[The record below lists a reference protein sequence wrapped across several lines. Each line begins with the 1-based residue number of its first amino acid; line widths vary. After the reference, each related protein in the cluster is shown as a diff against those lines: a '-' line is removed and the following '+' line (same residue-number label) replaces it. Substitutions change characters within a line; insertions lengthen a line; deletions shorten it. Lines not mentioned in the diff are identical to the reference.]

1 MSSILTTI
9 IIISTFI
16 LHPFLYPHVLPP
28 EKKLEI
34 SYILF
39 EQGRYITKDGKRML
53 VLPQQVMQQYQQSL
67 KQQQQ
72 SQQQQSAVGGG
83 LGGTGTSTTAL
94 PSTTTQS
101 PSTESLNLLSPG
113 TYGLIFNSATTL

>member
-1 MSSILTTI
+1 
-9 IIISTFI
+9 
-16 LHPFLYPHVLPP
+16 
-28 EKKLEI
+28 
-34 SYILF
+34 
-39 EQGRYITKDGKRML
+39 ML

-83 LGGTGTSTTAL
+83 LGVGTGTSTTAL

-113 TYGLIFNSATTL
+113 TYGLIFNSAATLYLTTTRKGEDIGL